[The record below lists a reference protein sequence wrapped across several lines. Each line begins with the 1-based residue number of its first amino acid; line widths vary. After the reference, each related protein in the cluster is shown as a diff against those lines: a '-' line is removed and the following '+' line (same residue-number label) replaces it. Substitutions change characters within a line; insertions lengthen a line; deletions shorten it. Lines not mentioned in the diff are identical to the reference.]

1 MIVQLTGSIIDLQP
15 GVVVLDV
22 GGVGY
27 EMRCSSKT
35 CAALSEKDPA
45 KVSIYTRMCVR
56 ETALSLFGF
65 ASRSERALFDRLIGV
80 SGIGPAVALSILS
93 TFTPETFASVV
104 QAQDASRM
112 ATVPGVGKKTA
123 NRILVEMQSVFSS
136 DTQLRSL
143 VGTLDASSATQ
154 TGSVQVPDM
163 QSDVKTA
170 LLSMGFTS
178 EEIRLAL
185 EGYTQDESSTPE
197 HMLSYALHR
206 LGGKV

>member
-27 EMRCSSKT
+27 EMRCSSIT
-35 CAALSEKDPA
+35 CAALSQKDAA

-56 ETALSLFGF
+56 ETALSLFVF
-65 ASRSERALFDRLIGV
+65 FFRSERALFDRLIAI

-93 TFTPETFASVV
+93 TFTPEAFASVV
-104 QAQDASRM
+104 QAQDAPRM

-143 VGTLDASSATQ
+143 VGTLDASSGAQ
-154 TGSVQVPDM
+154 AGPVQVSDM
-163 QSDVKTA
+163 QNDVKTA

-206 LGGKV
+206 LGGKA